1 MLLKK
6 YIIKI
11 NFRVNSE
18 VYFKYLMK
26 GNINMR
32 IKAYAKVN
40 ISLDIV
46 GKRGDGYHLLEMIM
60 QSIDLYDE
68 LNIEKQSKD
77 ITIKCDKPYVPT
89 DERNLAYKA
98 ANLFIERYKIN
109 SGVNINIKKNIPVCA
124 GLAGGSTDAAA
135 VLKVMNKLFSI
146 NASDEE
152 LMELGLKLGADVPY
166 CIKGGTALCKGIG
179 EEVTP
184 LRNFKDKIL
193 VLVKPPF
200 GVSTKSVYQSFDL
213 SKVKSHPNNE
223 ILIKAIDDND
233 LIKVSNN
240 MKNLLENVTLRK
252 HKVLINIK
260 EDMKSLGA
268 TGVMMSGSGPTVFAF
283 FDDMLKAQKC
293 FEKMKKKY
301 NDVFITRTI

>member
-1 MLLKK
+1 
-6 YIIKI
+6 
-11 NFRVNSE
+11 
-18 VYFKYLMK
+18 
-26 GNINMR
+26 MR

-46 GKRGDGYHLLEMIM
+46 GKREDGYHLLEMIM

-68 LNIEKQSKD
+68 LNIEKQNKG
-77 ITIKCDKPYVPT
+77 ITIKCNKSYVPI

-98 ANLFIERYKIN
+98 AKLFMEKYNID
-109 SGVNINIKKNIPVCA
+109 SGVNISINKNIPVCA
-124 GLAGGSTDAAA
+124 GLAGGSTDGAA
-135 VLKVMNKLFSI
+135 VLKAMNKLFNV
-146 NASDEE
+146 NASEVE

-179 EEVTP
+179 EEVIP
-184 LRNFKDKIL
+184 LKKFKDKIL

-200 GVSTKSVYQSFDL
+200 GVSTKSVYQDFDIN
-213 SKVKSHPNNE
+213 KVKSHPDTKT
-223 ILIKAIDDND
+223 LIKAIEEND
-233 LIKVSNN
+233 LRLVSNN

-252 HKVLINIK
+252 HKILINIK
-260 EDMKSLGA
+260 EDMKKLGA
-268 TGVMMSGSGPTVFAF
+268 TGAMMSGSGPTVFAF

-293 FEKMKKKY
+293 FEKMKLKY

>member
-1 MLLKK
+1 
-6 YIIKI
+6 
-11 NFRVNSE
+11 
-18 VYFKYLMK
+18 
-26 GNINMR
+26 MR

-46 GKRGDGYHLLEMIM
+46 GKREDGYHLLEMIM

-68 LNIEKQSKD
+68 LNIEKQNKG
-77 ITIKCDKPYVPT
+77 ITIKCNKSYVPT

-98 ANLFIERYKIN
+98 AKLFIEKYNIK
-109 SGVNINIKKNIPVCA
+109 SGINISINKNIPVCA
-124 GLAGGSTDAAA
+124 GLAGGSTDGAA
-135 VLKVMNKLFSI
+135 VLKAMNKIFKV
-146 NASDEE
+146 NASDIE

-179 EEVTP
+179 EDVTP
-184 LRNFKDKIL
+184 LKSFKDKIV

-200 GVSTKSVYQSFDL
+200 GVSTKSVYQDFDI
-213 SKVKSHPNNE
+213 SKVKSHPNTKA
-223 ILIKAIDDND
+223 LIKAIEEKD
-233 LIKVSNN
+233 LRLVSNN

-260 EDMKSLGA
+260 EDMKKLGA
-268 TGVMMSGSGPTVFAF
+268 TGAMMSGSGPTVFAF

-293 FEKMKKKY
+293 FEKMKLKY